1 MELSDTRIVSLTSNL
16 FRGFVFV
23 AAITENSDS
32 HKQDVG
38 NGSKFLMLLWQ
49 GQGILAR
56 PSSKTLAE
64 CLYEKYIS
72 FQCTQQLVLL
82 SYR

>member
-1 MELSDTRIVSLTSNL
+1 MELNDTCNVSLTSSL

-38 NGSKFLMLLWQ
+38 NGSQ
-49 GQGILAR
+49 
-56 PSSKTLAE
+56 
-64 CLYEKYIS
+64 S
-72 FQCTQQLVLL
+72 F
-82 SYR
+82 